1 MSVRAAI
8 LFYLL
13 VILRYLVSGMSL
25 LIIVRV
31 ILSWVN
37 PHISGRFYKIFY
49 KITEPILRPLRLV
62 VVFGGS
68 SLDLSPIIAIL
79 LLTLIEKWLFA
90 LIQNF

>member
-1 MSVRAAI
+1 MVA

-13 VILRYLVSGMSL
+13 VILRYLASGLSL

-31 ILSWVN
+31 ILSWIN
-37 PHISGRFYKIFY
+37 PYIAGSFYKIINR
-49 KITEPILRPLRLV
+49 ITEPLLKPLRLV

-68 SLDLSPIIAIL
+68 GLDLSPIIAIL
-79 LLTLIEKWLFA
+79 LLTLIEKWLFT